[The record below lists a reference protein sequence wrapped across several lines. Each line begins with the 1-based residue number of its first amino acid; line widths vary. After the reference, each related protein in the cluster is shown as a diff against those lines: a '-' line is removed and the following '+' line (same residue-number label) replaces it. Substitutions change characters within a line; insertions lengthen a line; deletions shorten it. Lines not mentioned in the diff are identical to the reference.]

1 MSGSPLPDASVEQST
16 ADRILAGALLAL
28 GEHGV
33 ETLSMREISE
43 AAGVSRGTL
52 YRYFKSREELLR
64 AAARYDQHRFDQG
77 ASEAMRHA
85 TAGPG
90 QLRAL
95 LHYAHGFVA
104 DHPSR
109 WMVKVDPAFLLA
121 YLDERLPETMGT
133 LAGVLRPT
141 LELSDAVRSGQTTV
155 EDLADVIVRLIVS
168 MYLVPA
174 GGSDAPLDT
183 ITALIMGPSVPLEP
197 S

>member
-1 MSGSPLPDASVEQST
+1 MAEASVEPST

-52 YRYFKSREELLR
+52 YRYFKSRDELLR
-64 AAARYDQHRFDQG
+64 AAARYDQRRFDQG
-77 ASEAMRHA
+77 ANVAMQQA
-85 TAGPG
+85 AAGPDK
-90 QLRAL
+90 LRAL
-95 LHYAHGFVA
+95 LQYAHGFVA

-121 YLDERLPETMGT
+121 YLDERLPETSGT
-133 LAGVLRPT
+133 LAEVLRPT
-141 LELSDAVRSGQTTV
+141 LELSDPVRSGQTSV
-155 EDLADVIVRLIVS
+155 EELADVIVRLIVS

-183 ITALIMGPSVPLEP
+183 ITALIMGTSKVPKEP
-197 S
+197 Q

>member
-1 MSGSPLPDASVEQST
+1 MSESPSEAADMEQST

-64 AAARYDQHRFDQG
+64 AAARYDQARFDHG
-77 ASEAMRHA
+77 AHAAMQQA
-85 TAGPG
+85 AAGPD
-90 QLRAL
+90 QLRGL
-95 LHYAHGFVA
+95 LQYAHGFVA

-109 WMVKVDPAFLLA
+109 WMVKVDPGFLLA
-121 YLDERLPETMGT
+121 YLDERLPETTAT
-133 LAGVLRPT
+133 LAEVLRPT
-141 LELSDAVRSGQTTV
+141 LELSDPVRSGLTSV
-155 EDLADVIVRLIVS
+155 EELAELVIRLIVS

-174 GGSDAPLDT
+174 GGSNAPLDT
-183 ITALIMGPSVPLEP
+183 VTALIMGTPGGD
-197 S
+197 